1 MRHGTTRAA
10 KAMAALILGLVG
22 RPSAPLIA
30 QQTTGSDE
38 LRTRNLWNPAF
49 NNQRPSS
56 GLRPAAKK
64 TPKEVAALG
73 DSFVGVTLWKMRP
86 SKPSD
91 PARFRGLVHDQDP
104 NGQAEWTPERSN
116 LDAPIRGDDMV
127 RLSIE
132 SARKGFLYV
141 VDRDAYPDGTFSKPT
156 LIFPTTRL
164 RGGNNRVEPGFLIE
178 IPDAQDHPAA
188 FRVEKTR
195 PDQTGVVLTILVA
208 PEPIPG
214 LALTA
219 DAVKLTEAQVAE
231 WERRWG
237 SNVQRLDEKD
247 SGRVYT
253 TAEADAARGRL
264 APLRAEDPVPST
276 LFHCQGNRAEPMLV
290 KVQLKLSATTPR

>member
-1 MRHGTTRAA
+1 MTHAA
-10 KAMAALILGLVG
+10 KVTAGLTIALMASSSV
-22 RPSAPLIA
+22 A
-30 QQTTGSDE
+30 QQPPAQDE
-38 LRTRNLWNPAF
+38 IRTRNLWNPAF
-49 NNQRPSS
+49 NSQRPSPS
-56 GLRPAAKK
+56 PHPAAKK

-73 DSFVGVTLWKMRP
+73 DSFVGLTLWKMRP

-91 PARFRGLVHDQDP
+91 PARFRGLVHDDDP
-104 NGQAEWTPERSN
+104 GGQAEWTPERAN
-116 LDAPIRGDDMV
+116 LDAPIRGDEMV

-132 SARKGFLYV
+132 SARKGYLYV
-141 VDRDAYPDGTFSKPT
+141 IDRDAYPDGSFSKPT

-178 IPDAQDHPAA
+178 IPDAQDHPPA

-214 LALTA
+214 LVITSQATQLS
-219 DAVKLTEAQVAE
+219 EPQVAE

-247 SGRVYT
+247 SGKVYT
-253 TAEADAARGRL
+253 TAEADAARGGSN
-264 APLRAEDPVPST
+264 PLKAEDPTPST
-276 LFHCQGNRAEPMLV
+276 LFHCSGNRAEPMLV
-290 KVQLKLSATTPR
+290 KVRLKLNVAK